1 MKTTLIAL
9 ACLTALTAHA
19 TNYPPTPTTTNQA
32 GAIAGAAALS
42 RSSVRNTSTTTS
54 AGGAGGSATGG
65 AASITGLMNMQGA
78 TLGGGGAGGAGGF
91 VGEGAGALNLSGAR
105 IGGGDTNVP
114 KQTPPSYAP
123 AASMPVLSCRP
134 TFGLGLA
141 GSSASGSGG
150 LPWFTNDAICLH
162 KKRDDTM
169 QAANARRPGTFTQD
183 DFLRNDCTV
192 EGMPET
198 SACKDLA
205 ARDSRKSASSEGVG
219 FASPVASTSLQ
230 LLP

>member
-1 MKTTLIAL
+1 MKTSILALSLIA
-9 ACLTALTAHA
+9 ASFSSYGTTK
-19 TNYPPTPTTTNQA
+19 PPATTTAPSAQA

-42 RSSVRNTSTTTS
+42 SSRSSVRSTTTS
-54 AGGAGGSATGG
+54 TATGG

-105 IGGGDTNVP
+105 IGSGDTNVP

-141 GSSASGSGG
+141 GSGASGSGG

-169 QAANARRPGTFTQD
+169 QAANARRARTFTDD

-192 EGMPET
+192 EGMADT

-205 ARDSRKSASSEGVG
+205 TRDSKKTTASEGVG
-219 FASPVASTSLQ
+219 FASPVASLQ